1 MVVLVTGG
9 AGFIGSHL
17 CEKLVTEGFNVR
29 IIDNFVT
36 GKERNIEHF
45 KKRLEIVKGSITD
58 DKSVIAALK
67 DVEKVYHVAAQASV
81 AISVKDP
88 VFDATTNIIGTIN
101 LLEGSIRNDVEAF
114 VFVSSGGAVYG
125 NAEVIPTPETAP
137 KEPVSPYGTS
147 KAAGELY
154 VEYHSR
160 VNGLKYTIVR
170 PGNIYGPRQDPFG
183 EAGVISIFLEALK
196 HDKPLHI
203 FGDGRN
209 TRDYLYV
216 GDLVDLLYLSG
227 EDPKNT
233 AINAGTGKETSVLEL
248 VSLMRTVT
256 KKNPKVIY
264 DPPRPGDARRSCL
277 DITKARELMGWEPKI
292 DLKDGIRLTWE
303 WIVNQQ

>member
-17 CEKLVTEGFNVR
+17 CEKLLAEGFDVR
-29 IIDNFVT
+29 IIDDFST
-36 GKERNIEHF
+36 GKDSNLDPFRN
-45 KKRLEIVKGSITD
+45 KVNIVKSSITD
-58 DKSVIAALK
+58 LSSVKKVMK
-67 DVEKVYHVAAQASV
+67 DVDTVFHVAAQASV
-81 AISVKDP
+81 SVSVKNP
-88 VFDATTNIIGTIN
+88 VHDANVNIIGTIN
-101 LLEGSIRNDVEAF
+101 LLEESVRNGVETF

-125 NAEVIPTPETAP
+125 NARVIPTPETEP
-137 KEPVSPYGTS
+137 REPVSPYGTS

-154 VEYHSR
+154 VEYHAR

-196 HDKPLHI
+196 QDQPLHV
-203 FGDGRN
+203 FGDGKN

-216 GDLVDLLYLSG
+216 GDLVDFIYLSG
-227 EDPKNT
+227 RNPKNT

-248 VSLMRTVT
+248 VSFMKEVT
-256 KKNPKVIY
+256 GKEAKVIH

-277 DITKARELMGWEPKI
+277 DITKAKELLGWSPKVELRE
-292 DLKDGIRLTWE
+292 GIRLTWE
-303 WIVNQQ
+303 WIIN